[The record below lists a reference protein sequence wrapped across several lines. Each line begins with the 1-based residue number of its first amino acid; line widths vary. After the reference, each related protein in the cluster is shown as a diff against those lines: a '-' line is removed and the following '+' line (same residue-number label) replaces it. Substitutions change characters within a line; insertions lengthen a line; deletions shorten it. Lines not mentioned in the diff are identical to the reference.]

1 MEIWQEWRKKK
12 RIELH
17 KSLSPQQKR
26 LLLDQLETTRDKRLA
41 YVPALY
47 KKSDIPSYMEKVL
60 RLN

>member
-1 MEIWQEWRKKK
+1 M
-12 RIELH
+12 
-17 KSLSPQQKR
+17 SPKQKR

-47 KKSDIPSYMEKVL
+47 KKSDIPSYIEKVL